1 MQDQETDPLTC
12 YLIVNEQLGM
22 SMGKA
27 AAQTAHAMQYLLVRL
42 YSWRYDDLRPT
53 DRETLTIIRDFDE
66 WMKGNHRKVV
76 LKADPEE
83 WVKLKELPHVLV
95 KDAGLTEIPSGSET
109 CIGLFPMRKSV
120 VPKIVKRL
128 QTLK

>member
-22 SMGKA
+22 SIGKV
-27 AAQTAHAMQYLLVRL
+27 AAQTAHAMQYLLAKFYGWQNEEL
-42 YSWRYDDLRPT
+42 T
-53 DRETLTIIRDFDE
+53 DRAIVRDFDE

-76 LKADPEE
+76 LKAEPKE
-83 WVKLKELPHVLV
+83 WEKLKELPHVLV
-95 KDAGLTEIPSGSET
+95 IDAGLTEIPTGSET
-109 CIGLFPMRKSV
+109 CIGLFPMRKSE
-120 VPKIVKRL
+120 VPKIIKRL